1 MNRLD
6 SLLVA
11 LLGGVLLGVVLAVSA
26 DAAEPAVTGPMVG
39 HVDERTAHIWL
50 RPSGQAKVTLTVR
63 DPLGKTVFEQ
73 PQTASADR
81 DFCLNWAVAG
91 LEPATGYAYSFT
103 WNSGGVTGAPTGP
116 WPLVTAPPADRP
128 GRACLGFGSCASEKF
143 PAIWERM
150 AVEGV
155 EAILL
160 CGDTPYID
168 SSDLAKN
175 RQRHRAFL
183 AQPGLAEVIRTRPT
197 LGTWDDHDFG
207 ANDSDGSKVDRET
220 IRKVFTEYRAQA
232 NFGAEGEGIYTRF
245 RRGPVEVF
253 LIDAR
258 YFSQTGPSPVDPT
271 NKTLLGPRQWEW
283 LKASLTDS
291 TAPFKVLATGMVW
304 HDKPNREKDDWET
317 YAHEREA
324 LFDFLAEN
332 KIGGVVLLGG
342 DVHVSLL
349 LEHLPPERLGY
360 PVFEYVVSPLHD
372 SVIPRLVPTQ
382 DKRLLWSA
390 VEPNVFLRMVAD
402 TTGKVPTLISTWIRM
417 DGKRLHE
424 HVITLAPPVAQPPAP

>member
-1 MNRLD
+1 MTRLV
-6 SLLVA
+6 SLFVTLV
-11 LLGGVLLGVVLAVSA
+11 GAVGA
-26 DAAEPAVTGPMVG
+26 AAEPTVTGPVLG
-39 HVDERTAHIWL
+39 QVDERTAHVWL
-50 RPSGQAKVTLTVR
+50 RPAGEATVTLTVR
-63 DPLGKTVFEQ
+63 DPGGKTVFEE
-73 PQTASADR
+73 PRTAAAEH
-81 DFCLNWAVAG
+81 DFCLIWAVTG
-91 LEPATGYAYSFT
+91 LEPATGYAYSLT
-103 WNSGGVTGAPTGP
+103 WGSGGGDDAPVGP
-116 WPLVTAPPADRP
+116 WPLVTAPPASLP
-128 GRACLGFGSCASEKF
+128 ARACLGFGSCASEKF

-155 EAILL
+155 EAIFL

-183 AQPGLAEVIRTRPT
+183 AQRGLAEIVRTRPL

-207 ANDSDGSKVDRET
+207 GNDTDGTEVDRET
-220 IRKVFTEYRAQA
+220 IRRVFTEYRAL
-232 NFGAEGEGIYTRF
+232 GSCGERGEGIYTRF

-258 YFSQTGPSPVDPT
+258 SFSQTGPSPVDPGK
-271 NKTLLGPRQWEW
+271 KTLLGPRQWEW
-283 LKASLTDS
+283 LRGALTES
-291 TAPFKVLATGMVW
+291 TAPFKILATGMVW

-324 LFDFLAEN
+324 LFDFLAEK

-349 LEHLPPERLGY
+349 LEHLPAGRLGA
-360 PVFEYVVSPLHD
+360 PLFEYVVSPLHD
-372 SVIPRLVPTQ
+372 SVIPSLVPTK

-402 TTGKVPTLISTWIRM
+402 TTRARPTLTSTWIRM
-417 DGKRLHE
+417 DGTRLHE
-424 HVITLAPPVAQPPAP
+424 HVITLEPPVRRLPERTESP

>member
-1 MNRLD
+1 MIRLTTMF
-6 SLLVA
+6 SA
-11 LLGGVLLGVVLAVSA
+11 LLGVVAA
-26 DAAEPAVTGPMVG
+26 AAEPAVIGPALG
-39 HVDERTAHIWL
+39 HVDERTARVWL
-50 RPSGQAKVTLTVR
+50 RPAGEAEVTLTVR
-63 DPLGKTVFEQ
+63 DPAGRSVFEDT
-73 PQTASADR
+73 QTATADR
-81 DFCLNWAVAG
+81 DFCLTWAVTG
-91 LEPATGYAYSFT
+91 LAPATGYAYSFS
-103 WNSGGVTGAPTGP
+103 WRSGGGAGAPTGP
-116 WPLVTAPPADRP
+116 WPLVTAPPADLP
-128 GRACLGFGSCASEKF
+128 ARACLGFGSCGSEAF

-168 SSDLAKN
+168 TSDLAKN

-183 AQPGLAEVIRTRPT
+183 AQRGLTEVVRTRPL

-207 ANDSDGSKVDRET
+207 GNDSDGSEVDRET
-220 IRKVFTEYRAQA
+220 IRRVFTEYRALA
-232 NFGAEGEGIYTRF
+232 TYGEEGAGIYTRV

-258 YFSQTGPSPVDPT
+258 FFSRTGPSPVDPT
-271 NKTLLGPRQWEW
+271 KKTLLGPRQWEW
-283 LKASLTDS
+283 LKAALLSS

-324 LFDFLAEN
+324 VFDFLAEN
-332 KIGGVVLLGG
+332 KIGGAVLLGG

-349 LEHLPPERLGY
+349 LEHLPRERLGQ
-360 PVFEYVVSPLHD
+360 PLFEYVVSPLHD
-372 SVIPRLVPTQ
+372 RVIPSLVPTQ

-402 TTGKVPTLISTWIRM
+402 TTGEVPTLTSTWIRM
-417 DGKRLHE
+417 DGRRLHE
-424 HVITLAPPVAQPPAP
+424 HVIRLDRATARPEGAR